1 MSVGAVGLFGN
12 ILLPLVRMI
21 IMMALLLTVVIVFSI
36 MAVL

>member
-1 MSVGAVGLFGN
+1 MSVGTVGIFGN
-12 ILLPLVRMI
+12 VLLLWVRMI